1 MGHLLTRLGR
11 AVFAL
16 AIVFALAFGAREV
29 FASSGSN
36 LSCDNC
42 QNDDECVE
50 DCCGGAA
57 GSICPVPNVGAF
69 CLCA

>member
-1 MGHLLTRLGR
+1 MAILLARLGR
-11 AVFAL
+11 AAFAF

-42 QNDDECVE
+42 QNDPECVV
-50 DCCGGAA
+50 CCDAE
-57 GSICPVPNVGAF
+57 GSICPVPNVGAS

>member
-1 MGHLLTRLGR
+1 MGQLLTRLGR

-42 QNDDECVE
+42 QSNEECE
-50 DCCGGAA
+50 DVCCMTE
-57 GSICPVPNVGAF
+57 GSICPVPNVGAT